1 MQNSLFRIVLLALAI
16 FAIAFV
22 GSPFNSYRA
31 LRAATLFEDV
41 QATTELVD
49 FSAVRKSLEPQLDP
63 DPARTVA
70 APSVWQ
76 DPVGAV
82 QRALKEVAPQEPRI
96 NRYLTVAGLGA
107 VVRGYPPGKAPVEA
121 RPDGSMG
128 QTARRLLQGPWPGL
142 AYLGID
148 RMRLAVHRPGERAKV
163 TILTFERHSLF
174 GWKLTHIQL
183 PEDER
188 Q

>member
-22 GSPFNSYRA
+22 GAPFNAYRA
-31 LRAATLFEDV
+31 LRAATLFEDIE
-41 QATTELVD
+41 ATTALVD
-49 FSAVRKSLEPQLDP
+49 FPAVRASLEPQLNP
-63 DPARTVA
+63 DPGRTVA

-76 DPVGAV
+76 DPIGAV
-82 QRALKEVAPQEPRI
+82 KRALEEVAPQEPRI

-107 VVRGYPPGKAPVEA
+107 VVRGYAPGKALPET

-128 QTARRLLQGPWPGL
+128 QTARRLIEGPWPGL
-142 AYLGID
+142 AYLGAD

-163 TILTFERHSLF
+163 TILTFERRSLF
-174 GWKLTHIQL
+174 GWRLTHIQL

-188 Q
+188 